1 MPGGYLA
8 NRQSALERLPERPA
22 RRGRRFVVTE
32 SARNDKHPSQ
42 RSIYDER
49 YMAGL
54 YDRRPVPVLTAER
67 ELLDGAIDRVLVSHP
82 RAAGISLFDFG
93 YGTGRVINHWLEGHV
108 HSRLAAGHELRVV
121 AYDVS
126 SVGLRTAMDKLHSLG
141 YRPTGPVAWYRDAA
155 HGYVAGA
162 VHKQEGGISITV
174 TFVHGCEDQSPKVMR
189 ELALSANGGE
199 PYLVTTS
206 WYSGLGHVPGDSL
219 RREYLRELSELTA
232 PAGEMIVC
240 LSATGDLVEVQ
251 PEWSKRRT
259 TGETKGFPVER
270 PGDLVYLTEL
280 DQENFYHVFG
290 TELNDYMRAITGSG
304 QHWWVEGVRYPDE
317 EFETQAAE
325 QENYRR
331 VRRANLGK
339 RGRVWDAADYREFHT
354 VAALRSA
361 IDPFDG
367 SR

>member
-1 MPGGYLA
+1 M
-8 NRQSALERLPERPA
+8 
-22 RRGRRFVVTE
+22 VTE
-32 SARNDKHPSQ
+32 SARNDEHPSQ

-49 YMAGL
+49 YQAGL
-54 YDRRPVPVLTAER
+54 YDRRSAVPVLTAER
-67 ELLDGAIDRVLVSHP
+67 ELLDRAIDRALISHP
-82 RAAGISLFDFG
+82 HAARISLFDFG
-93 YGTGRVINHWLEGHV
+93 YGTGRVINNWLEGRA
-108 HSRLAAGHELRVV
+108 HSRLAAAHELRVV

-126 SVGLRTAMDKLHSLG
+126 SVGLRTAMDRLRSRG
-141 YRPTGPVAWYRDAA
+141 YRPTGPVAWHPEAA

-162 VHKQEGGISITV
+162 VHKQAAGISITV
-174 TFVHGCEDQSPKVMR
+174 VFVHGCEDQSPTVMR
-189 ELALSANGGE
+189 ELALSANDGE
-199 PYLVTTS
+199 RYLVTTS

-219 RREYLRELSELTA
+219 RREYFRELSEVTA
-232 PAGEMIVC
+232 PSGEMIVC
-240 LSATGDLVEVQ
+240 LSATGDLVEIQ
-251 PEWSKRRT
+251 PEWSKRRA
-259 TGETKGFPVER
+259 TGETKGFPIER

-317 EFETQAAE
+317 EFESEAAE
-325 QENYRR
+325 QANYRR
-331 VRRANLGK
+331 VRRANLSK

-361 IDPFDG
+361 VDPLDG